1 MLCILDYYLDLTGDV
16 LRKIISSLTIILTFL
31 ITVSI
36 IGCGED
42 ESIEIQSVD
51 PPNGTTISI
60 DSSITVTFNLP
71 PENLTVS
78 HGEVTH
84 NEETVTIT
92 GPFSVGKLEL
102 ELNWDGGNRR
112 IIYTVETD
120 ADIPE
125 GMELIP
131 EGEFQLGSVSGE
143 AGSVQQIGNT
153 VNINAFYIDK
163 YEVTNAQYK
172 EFVDANPDWNKD
184 NISQR
189 FHDGNY
195 LVNWTDNSFPNG
207 KADHPVI
214 YVSWYGASAYA
225 QWVNKRLPTE
235 AEWEKAAR
243 GGLEG
248 QRYPWGNT
256 IDDSKVNYSLN
267 VGITGSTTPVGDYPP
282 NGYELYDMIGNVLE
296 WCLDEYDKD
305 YYNDPQNDNPFSG
318 NGSIEEVANNY
329 KSINSSRSL
338 RGGSWVESGQPRIT
352 ITYRRGNDP
361 ANTSHLTGFRCAKS
375 VK

>member
-338 RGGSWVESGQPRIT
+338 RGGSWVQSGQPRIT

>member
-60 DSSITVTFNLP
+60 DSSITVTFNLS

-92 GPFSVGKLEL
+92 GPFSLGKLEL

-120 ADIPE
+120 ADIPV

-318 NGSIEEVANNY
+318 NGSIEEVATNY

>member
-1 MLCILDYYLDLTGDV
+1 MKK
-16 LRKIISSLTIILTFL
+16 KIFLLPIILTLF
-31 ITVSI
+31 ISVSI

-51 PPNGTTISI
+51 PPNGTTIST
-60 DSSITVTFNLP
+60 DSTITIIFNLP
-71 PENLTVS
+71 PDNLTVS

-84 NEETVTIT
+84 NEETIT
-92 GPFSVGKLEL
+92 VSGPFSLGKLEL

-112 IIYTVETD
+112 ITYTVEKE

-125 GMELIP
+125 GMVLIP

-143 AGSVQQIGNT
+143 AGSVQQKGSP
-153 VNINAFYIDK
+153 VYINAFYIDK

-172 EFVDANPDWNKD
+172 EFVDANPDWTKD
-184 NISQR
+184 NISSR

-195 LVNWTDNSFPNG
+195 LVNWTNNSFPG
-207 KADHPVI
+207 DKANHPVI

-243 GGLEG
+243 GGVEG
-248 QRYPWGNT
+248 QKYPWGNI

-305 YYNDPQNDNPFSG
+305 YYDEPEKDNPFSG
-318 NGSIEEVANNY
+318 DVSIEGTANNY

-338 RGGSWVESGQPRIT
+338 RGGSWVQSGQPRIT

-361 ANTSHLTGFRCAKS
+361 ASTSHLTGFRCAKS

>member
-1 MLCILDYYLDLTGDV
+1 MDYYLDLTGDV

-60 DSSITVTFNLP
+60 DSSITVTFNLS

-92 GPFSVGKLEL
+92 GPFSLGKLEL

-120 ADIPE
+120 ADIPV

-318 NGSIEEVANNY
+318 NGSIEEVATNY

>member
-143 AGSVQQIGNT
+143 AGSVQQKGNT

-338 RGGSWVESGQPRIT
+338 RGGSWVQSGQPRIT